1 MDIALYEAD
10 IRIPLAE
17 LLCVIRSLSV
27 SVMYSCPLQLLLR
40 INEGPKDQA
49 GAETT
54 HGSGSL
60 SGGNKI
66 NSVTKSII
74 YSVQTQLFIYQI

>member
-1 MDIALYEAD
+1 MYGAD
-10 IRIPLAE
+10 VRIPLAE
-17 LLCVIRSLSV
+17 LLCVISV
-27 SVMYSCPLQLLLR
+27 SVCIMYSCPLQLLLR

-49 GAETT
+49 GVGTT

-60 SGGNKI
+60 SRVNEI

-74 YSVQTQLFIYQI
+74 YSVKTQLFI